1 MCTFIF
7 QGQWDWSGVMT
18 DLERA
23 NQVKAIFL
31 TEKWLVFLFY
41 ANLRHNN
48 SSFRSFI
55 NISHLMDS
63 TEVAVLDC
71 KFILLA
77 HNFIGVTYILIP
89 SICFPFGRNPSFP
102 CTFSSSEPQ
111 RLNLNGYQI
120 FYVMQYKESLAF
132 LWVLCISGI
141 KKSISSLSFTDLICW
156 GKLICSN
163 ILFYIIILIYLFL
176 TYFLLTY
183 SKLPFFLNVSVCK
196 HCKISFT
203 VKMIN

>member
-1 MCTFIF
+1 
-7 QGQWDWSGVMT
+7 MT

-31 TEKWLVFLFY
+31 MEKWLVFLLY

-71 KFILLA
+71 KFLLLA

-141 KKSISSLSFTDLICW
+141 KKISAV
-156 GKLICSN
+156 
-163 ILFYIIILIYLFL
+163 YH
-176 TYFLLTY
+176 LLTLY
-183 SKLPFFLNVSVCK
+183 VGESWSVAIFYF
-196 HCKISFT
+196 IS
-203 VKMIN
+203 